1 MNIEE
6 LRQYCLSLPDS
17 NEKLPFERFFHGT
30 HSILAFYTGGHI
42 FCFIDIDNPDICTV
56 KCPAELRDELT
67 ERHDG
72 IVQPYNMNPRGWIGL
87 RLESDLSD
95 TEIRSLIRQSY
106 DMVRNGKGKSKA
118 KNRSRM

>member
-1 MNIEE
+1 
-6 LRQYCLSLPDS
+6 
-17 NEKLPFERFFHGT
+17 
-30 HSILAFYTGGHI
+30 
-42 FCFIDIDNPDICTV
+42 
-56 KCPAELRDELT
+56 
-67 ERHDG
+67 
-72 IVQPYNMNPRGWIGL
+72 MNPRGWIGL